1 MPRSVSGSEMRKRQQ
16 PHIEGPPQD
25 PGPPRPNTCCLCW
38 CGCCKCLWNADRG
51 EQNKPPF
58 PMDSIEEQHPTLDEV
73 VSWARSFEQ
82 MMRSTEGRDIF
93 REFLRSE
100 YSEENLLFWLAC
112 EELKEESNP
121 AAIEERARIIYEDY
135 VSILSPKE
143 VSLDSRVREG
153 INVSLSE
160 PGQLMYEEAQLQ
172 IYTLMHRDSYPRFLN
187 SSVYRDLLESKRGS
201 CLDT

>member
-1 MPRSVSGSEMRKRQQ
+1 MPRSLSGVDMRKRQQ
-16 PHIEGPPQD
+16 PHIEGRPQA
-25 PGPPRPNTCCLCW
+25 PGHPRPNNCCMCW
-38 CGCCKCLWNADRG
+38 CGCCKCLW
-51 EQNKPPF
+51 Q
-58 PMDSIEEQHPTLDEV
+58 PTLDEV
-73 VSWARSFEQ
+73 VAWARSFELV
-82 MMRSTEGRDIF
+82 MRSSEGREIF

-112 EELKEESNP
+112 EELKKETDP
-121 AAIEERARIIYEDY
+121 TAIDEKARIIYEDY

-153 INVSLSE
+153 INLSLAE
-160 PGQLMYEEAQLQ
+160 PNNVMYEEAQLQ

-187 SSVYRDLLESKRGS
+187 SSVYRDLLDSKRSS